1 MTVQFLLRKAPSL
14 PCQHPHRTPAPGW
27 AVTTQAPGCY
37 VRASGRVPAHQHT
50 PTSTTHATFLPRLG
64 IRFKDSDS
72 RSQWLDSILTFVFA
86 TPLALR
92 EKTFL
97 LHNSQRNQPGKNTG
111 SIQWYPC
118 PEATVGCARSGFQA
132 CFWPFQAACS
142 AETMRQADGSVT
154 PTQSFFNCSYLRPPF
169 HLKMMCVCVRAR
181 ASTHVCTHTC
191 MRAHALMCRHAMYAC
206 TCSHFV

>member
-1 MTVQFLLRKAPSL
+1 MSEHLGVSLLTST
-14 PCQHPHRTPAPGW
+14 HPW
-27 AVTTQAPGCY
+27 A
-37 VRASGRVPAHQHT
+37 
-50 PTSTTHATFLPRLG
+50 STTHATFLPRLG

-169 HLKMMCVCVRAR
+169 HLKRMCVCARAR
-181 ASTHVCTHTC
+181 ARMCARTHACVHTHSCAGMQC
-191 MRAHALMCRHAMYAC
+191 MHARVHTLCECDCARAWCMCGGHL
-206 TCSHFV
+206 V